1 MRDDECVQFL
11 QWVLPQLH
19 MRWPGFRKVHAQVC
33 KRIRRRLKQ
42 LTIDGFTDYRYYLE
56 THNDEWKTLDALCRV
71 TVSRFYRDKQMFIFL
86 EQTVLPNMARQA
98 IARGDE
104 CLKIWCVGSGS
115 GEEPYTIAIIWKLIL
130 QKQFPNLRLQVI
142 ASDANPD
149 MKQRAQ
155 AACYEYGSIK
165 NLPETW
171 REKVFIRQ
179 DALFCLKLEYQHDV
193 QFIVQ
198 DVREVLLADEFDLV
212 LCRNL
217 IFTYFDEPLQRK
229 LLERIMRVLKP
240 EGTLVIG
247 IHENLPENLEGLRV
261 WSERLRIFQN
271 E

>member
-19 MRWPGFRKVHAQVC
+19 MRWQGFRKVYSQVC
-33 KRIRRRLKQ
+33 KRIHRRLKQ
-42 LTIDGFTDYRYYLE
+42 LAIDGFTDYRHYLG

-71 TVSRFYRDKQMFIFL
+71 TISRFYRNKQMFIFL
-86 EQTVLPNMARQA
+86 EQTVLPNIARQA

-104 CLKIWCVGSGS
+104 CLKVWCVGSGS
-115 GEEPYTIAIIWKLIL
+115 GEEPYTIAIIWTLIL

-142 ASDANPD
+142 ASDADPG

-165 NLPETW
+165 NLPEAW
-171 REKVFIRQ
+171 REKVFTKQ

-198 DVREVLLADEFDLV
+198 DVREVLPVDEFDLV

-229 LLERIMRVLKP
+229 LLERIMRVLKR
-240 EGTLVIG
+240 EGALVIG
-247 IHENLPENLEGLRV
+247 VHENLPENVAGLRV